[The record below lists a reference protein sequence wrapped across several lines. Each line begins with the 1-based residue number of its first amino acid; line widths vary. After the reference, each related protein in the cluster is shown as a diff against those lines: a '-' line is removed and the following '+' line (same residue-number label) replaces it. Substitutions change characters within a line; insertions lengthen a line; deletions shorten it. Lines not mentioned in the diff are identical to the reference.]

1 MRIIAAFIILMVCG
15 LSAAGQRDSVI
26 VNDGWRK
33 DTIRKKGQVIDT
45 LGKETEMI
53 IWDNTVRE
61 SEEERINNMVKPPLD
76 SRVFNALSGKVPRP
90 NKFRG
95 HWNGFY
101 FGFVNFGKTNY
112 SKYGGNDFMEL
123 DWASSFTMHF
133 NFARFS
139 FGLSPRQRF
148 GIFTGFGLDYSRLC
162 FDGDITVRR
171 KKGEMLHAVPL
182 SDLGIEEVKRSTFK
196 ALYLTIPLMLEKQI
210 PAPHWKRFYVSTGF
224 IGGIRLHSKT
234 KVVYTSEKG
243 NKRKLKENGSYGMV
257 PFKVDYTLRVGYRGV
272 CIWGNYSLTNMFNKN
287 RAPELRPFAV
297 GFGITI

>member
-33 DTIRKKGQVIDT
+33 DTVRVKGQVIDT
-45 LGKETEMI
+45 LGKGTEMI

-61 SEEERINNMVKPPLD
+61 SEEERRNNMVKLPLAF
-76 SRVFNALSGKVPRP
+76 RVFPDRESRP

-112 SKYGGNDFMEL
+112 SKYGGDDFMEL

-133 NFARFS
+133 NFAKFS

-171 KKGEMLHAVPL
+171 KKGEMLHAVAL

-243 NKRKLKENGSYGMV
+243 NKRKLKETGSYGMV

>member
-33 DTIRKKGQVIDT
+33 DTLRMKGQVIDT
-45 LGKETEMI
+45 LSKETEMI

-61 SEEERINNMVKPPLD
+61 SEKERINNMVKPPLD
-76 SRVFNALSGKVPRP
+76 SRVFNALSDKVPRP

-112 SKYGGNDFMEL
+112 SKYGGDNFMEL

-133 NFARFS
+133 NFAKFS

-148 GIFTGFGLDYSRLC
+148 GIFTGFGFDYSRLS

-171 KKGEMLHAVPL
+171 EKGEMLCAVPL
-182 SDLGIEEVKRSTFK
+182 SELDITDVKRSTFK
-196 ALYLTIPLMLEKQI
+196 TFYLTIPLMLEKQF
-210 PAPHWKRFYVSTGF
+210 PATKRKRAYVSTGF
-224 IGGIRLHSKT
+224 VGGIRLHSKT

-243 NKRKLKENGSYGMV
+243 NKRKLKENGNYGMV

>member
-33 DTIRKKGQVIDT
+33 DTIRVKGQVIDT

-61 SEEERINNMVKPPLD
+61 SEEERRNNVVKPPLD
-76 SRVFNALSGKVPRP
+76 SRVFNTLSGKVPRP

-133 NFARFS
+133 NFAKFS

-257 PFKVDYTLRVGYRGV
+257 PFIIRSGLATVV
-272 CIWGNYSLTNMFNKN
+272 CVSG
-287 RAPELRPFAV
+287 E
-297 GFGITI
+297 ITR

>member
-33 DTIRKKGQVIDT
+33 DTVRVKGQVIDT
-45 LGKETEMI
+45 LGKGTEMI

-61 SEEERINNMVKPPLD
+61 SEEERRNNMVKLPLAF
-76 SRVFNALSGKVPRP
+76 RVFPDRESRP

-112 SKYGGNDFMEL
+112 SKYGGDDFMEL

-133 NFARFS
+133 NFAKFS

-171 KKGEMLHAVPL
+171 KKGEMLHAVAL

-243 NKRKLKENGSYGMV
+243 NKRKLKENGSYGM
-257 PFKVDYTLRVGYRGV
+257 FLLKL
-272 CIWGNYSLTNMFNKN
+272 
-287 RAPELRPFAV
+287 
-297 GFGITI
+297 ITRSGLATVACVSGEPTR